1 MISLIVAM
9 ANHSVIGKNNQ
20 LPWHLS
26 EDLRYFK
33 SITMGHPIIMGRKTF
48 ESIGKAL
55 PGRQNIVVS
64 TNPTYTA
71 PDCLVV
77 NSLNDALEVAEVT
90 DELFVIGGAK
100 LFETALPIA
109 EKLYVT
115 KIYADIEGDTF
126 FPEIAPSQWQ
136 EVSCERYRQEQPQ
149 GLAYAFL
156 QFVRKE

>member
-9 ANHSVIGKNNQ
+9 ANHSVIGKDNQ
-20 LPWHLS
+20 LPWHLP

-33 SITMGHPIIMGRKTF
+33 AITMGHPVIMGRKTF

-64 TNPTYTA
+64 TNRDYAA
-71 PDCLVV
+71 PSCLVV
-77 NSLNDALEVAEVT
+77 TSLNDALEVAEVT
-90 DELFVIGGAK
+90 DETFVIGGAK

-109 EKLYVT
+109 EKLYIT
-115 KIYADIEGDTF
+115 RIYADIDGNTF
-126 FPEIAPSQWQ
+126 FPKLDSSEWQ
-136 EVSCERYRQEQPQ
+136 EARCEKYTQQKPQ

-156 QFVRKE
+156 QYVRK